1 MNSGWPTRIRQR
13 WPWLAYGL
21 VASLTFACYAR
32 TIGYGWVW
40 DDLQIFAD
48 PAVFSSWSSIR
59 AWMFAP
65 FLGYESYFRPLAL
78 ASLALN
84 ERQGGGAPGLFHA
97 TNVGLHVF
105 NTLLVCLLAAS
116 TLHACA
122 RASRARIVACA
133 ALAGLLYGI
142 HPALIEGVSW
152 ISARFD
158 LLTATFGLLALCA
171 DRCAKSL
178 LVRAVLGPIFFLC
191 AALCKEMILG
201 LLLLLPF
208 WHWANMP
215 SPISFFSALRRR
227 EHYLV
232 YLAYVIAGLL
242 YLVLRV
248 QSIPAV
254 LDAGMIAAPQ
264 DVTGRFLLI
273 GKTLARYFELA
284 LWPFSR
290 ISPIHYLAQD
300 PLPTDIEAWVGWA
313 LVAATIFAVWL
324 SKARARMLA
333 LYIACF
339 WIALLPV
346 SQLARLSIGDSFAA
360 ERFLQF
366 PMVFVALMAAHGAAI
381 AVAAGRRAVW
391 LAAAVSALWLFMAV
405 LAQLLVVPAWRSEDT
420 LWSYAY
426 SRAPQSRVTTANLL
440 SCLIDRGEWDR
451 ARAFAETLRERQG
464 GSLHANQQIAYAYLL
479 SVQGEHEQAL
489 NYVRAA
495 GGMDYSTDFTAELSL
510 RNTWG
515 QIALNAG
522 ALDEALDQF
531 ERIIV
536 LAPQS
541 ADAYYY
547 SGLALEA
554 LGKTPEALAH
564 YERAYTLAP
573 ASAAQWRAGRD
584 VNVSV
589 AKSKAAAYRR
599 SKAGSE

>member
-1 MNSGWPTRIRQR
+1 MQSGWQARMRRR
-13 WPWLAYGL
+13 WPWLVYGL
-21 VASLTFACYAR
+21 VAALTFACYAR

-59 AWMFAP
+59 AWMLAP

-97 TNVGLHVF
+97 TNVGLQAF
-105 NTLLVCLLAAS
+105 NTLLVCMLAAA
-116 TLHACA
+116 TLRPYA
-122 RASRARIVACA
+122 RVGRAGIVVCA

-208 WHWANMP
+208 WHWANM
-215 SPISFFSALRRR
+215 SGASGLFSALRRR

-232 YLAYVIAGLL
+232 YLAYAIAGLL
-242 YLVLRV
+242 YLLLRV

-254 LDAGMIAAPQ
+254 LDSGMIAAPQ

-284 LWPFSR
+284 LWPFSQ

-300 PLPTDIEAWVGWA
+300 PAPTDLEAWAGWA

-324 SKARARMLA
+324 SRASVRVLA

-339 WIALLPV
+339 WLALLPV

-366 PMVFVALMAAHGAAI
+366 PMVFVALLAAHGALI
-381 AVAAGRRAVW
+381 AVTAGRPTVW
-391 LAAAVSALWLFMAV
+391 LAAAAVGLWLFKAV
-405 LAQLLVVPAWRSEDT
+405 LAQLLVVPAWRSEDAF
-420 LWSYAY
+420 WSYAY
-426 SRAPQSRVTTANLL
+426 SRAPHSRITTANLL

-451 ARAFAETLRERQG
+451 ARTFAETLRERQG
-464 GSLHANQQIAYAYLL
+464 GRWHANQQISYAYLL
-479 SVQGEHEQAL
+479 SMQGEHEQAL

-495 GGMDYSTDFTAELSL
+495 GGMDYSPDFTAELTL
-510 RNTWG
+510 RKTWG

-531 ERIIV
+531 QRSIV

-547 SGLALEA
+547 AGLILEA

-564 YERAYTLAP
+564 YAHAYALAP
-573 ASAAQWRAGRD
+573 MSATQWQAARD
-584 VNVSV
+584 VNVNV
-589 AKSKAAAYRR
+589 AKSKAAAYRHR
-599 SKAGSE
+599 KAGSE